1 MGYPP
6 AQIIMAVQET
16 NLQSLQ
22 REFIADLRTK
32 SRSSATILAYNK
44 DIEQLVTH
52 LIQAGKTQ
60 IQEVVPSDIE
70 GFRNSLADKSYTA
83 KSISRK
89 LNAIKALFRWLVAK
103 KVLENDSAAPV
114 AHPKYDNP
122 PPRILTRMEYR
133 ALRDAA
139 RSDKRIAAIIE
150 LMLQTGLRIGEV
162 ANLKI
167 SDINGENILIR
178 AYASQ
183 PKRAVPLN
191 GSAKGALDEYL
202 KERGEVKSDH
212 VFVTKNA
219 RPLLVRNI
227 RSSIDR
233 YFREAGIENAKVN
246 DLRSTF
252 IAHQLKSGVDVV
264 TVSKIAGHKRLSTT
278 ERYLEFID
286 RKNGSGRGT
295 KLEEL

>member
-1 MGYPP
+1 MLYPP

-167 SDINGENILIR
+167 CNFSD
-178 AYASQ
+178 S
-183 PKRAVPLN
+183 
-191 GSAKGALDEYL
+191 
-202 KERGEVKSDH
+202 
-212 VFVTKNA
+212 
-219 RPLLVRNI
+219 
-227 RSSIDR
+227 
-233 YFREAGIENAKVN
+233 
-246 DLRSTF
+246 
-252 IAHQLKSGVDVV
+252 
-264 TVSKIAGHKRLSTT
+264 
-278 ERYLEFID
+278 
-286 RKNGSGRGT
+286 
-295 KLEEL
+295 

>member
-1 MGYPP
+1 
-6 AQIIMAVQET
+6 MAVQEIQT
-16 NLQSLQ
+16 LNSLQ
-22 REFIADLRTK
+22 QAFIQDLKLK

-44 DIEQLVTH
+44 DIEQLVQF
-52 LIQAGKTQ
+52 LGEKEKTQ
-60 IQEVVPSDIE
+60 PDQVSPSDIE
-70 GFRNSLADKSYTA
+70 TFRNHLQEKSYTA

-89 LNAIKALFRWLVAK
+89 LNAIKAYFRWIVSNK
-103 KVLENDSAAPV
+103 ILENDPAAPV

-122 PPRILTRMEYR
+122 PPRLLNRMEYR

-139 RSDKRIAAIIE
+139 KDDKRISAIIE

-162 ANLKI
+162 ANLKLEDVQNEKIKI
-167 SDINGENILIR
+167 S

-183 PKRAVPLN
+183 PEREIPLN
-191 GSAKGALDEYL
+191 KPAKDALEDYL
-202 KERGEVKSDH
+202 KERSSIQNSH
-212 VFVTKNA
+212 VFVTKSG

-252 IAHQLKSGVDVV
+252 IAHQLRSGVDVV
-264 TVSKIAGHKRLSTT
+264 TISKIAGHKRLSTT
-278 ERYLEFID
+278 ERYLEFIE
-286 RKNGSGRGT
+286 RKSAGRST
-295 KLEEL
+295 RLAEL

>member
-1 MGYPP
+1 
-6 AQIIMAVQET
+6 MATQEQ
-16 NLQSLQ
+16 NLTLLQ
-22 REFIADLRTK
+22 KSFIQDLGTRSK
-32 SRSSATILAYNK
+32 SSATILAYNK
-44 DIEQLVTH
+44 DIEQLIEF
-52 LIQAGKTQ
+52 LNQKSKAQADQVSPTDV
-60 IQEVVPSDIE
+60 EE
-70 GFRNSLADKSYTA
+70 FRNWLQTNNYTA

-89 LNAIKALFRWLVAK
+89 LNAIKAYFRWIVTK
-103 KVLENDSAAPV
+103 KILENDPAAPV
-114 AHPKYDNP
+114 SHPKYDNP
-122 PPRILTRMEYR
+122 PPRILSRMEYR

-150 LMLQTGLRIGEV
+150 LMLQAGVRIGEV
-162 ANLKI
+162 ANLKLE
-167 SDINGENILIR
+167 DIQNDKVAIK

-183 PKRAVPLN
+183 PARDIPLN
-191 GSAKGALDEYL
+191 QAAKEAFNGYL
-202 KERGEVKSDH
+202 KERGESKNPH
-212 VFVTKNA
+212 VFITKNG

-264 TVSKIAGHKRLSTT
+264 TVSRTAGHKRLSTT
-278 ERYLEFID
+278 ERYLEFVD
-286 RKNGSGRGT
+286 RKNGGRST

>member
-1 MGYPP
+1 
-6 AQIIMAVQET
+6 MAANET
-16 NLQSLQ
+16 NTNLNSLPALHK
-22 REFIADLRTK
+22 EFIQDLQTK

-44 DIEQLVTH
+44 DIEQLITF
-52 LIQAGKTQ
+52 LAQNDKL
-60 IQEVVPSDIE
+60 EPSQVAPADIE
-70 GFRNSLADKSYTA
+70 GFRNSLAEKAYTA

-89 LNAIKALFRWLVAK
+89 LNAIKAFFRWLVVK
-103 KVLENDSAAPV
+103 KVVENDAAAPV
-114 AHPKYDNP
+114 AHPRYDNP
-122 PPRILTRMEYR
+122 PPRILSRMEYR

-139 RSDKRIAAIIE
+139 RADARIAAIIE
-150 LMLQTGLRIGEV
+150 LMLQTGVRIGEV
-162 ANLKI
+162 ANLRSEDVKEDSI
-167 SDINGENILIR
+167 FIR

-183 PKRAVPLN
+183 PAREIPLN
-191 GSAKGALDEYL
+191 NSAKEALQGYL
-202 KERGEVKSDH
+202 KERGNGSNDH
-212 VFVTKNA
+212 VFVTKNN

-252 IAHQLKSGVDVV
+252 IAQQLKAGVDVV

-278 ERYLEFID
+278 ERYLEFVD
-286 RKNGSGRGT
+286 RKNGSGRST

>member
-1 MGYPP
+1 
-6 AQIIMAVQET
+6 MATQDT

-22 REFIADLRTK
+22 TGFIADLQTK
-32 SRSSATILAYNK
+32 SKSSATILAYNK
-44 DIEQLVTH
+44 DIEQLVSF
-52 LIQAGKTQ
+52 LAQNGKTN
-60 IQEVVPSDIE
+60 VTDVTSADIE
-70 GFRNSLADKSYTA
+70 AFRTSLSDKSYTA

-89 LNAIKALFRWLVAK
+89 LNAIKALFRWVVAK
-103 KVLENDSAAPV
+103 KILKNDPAAPV

-139 RSDKRIAAIIE
+139 RTDKRIAAIIE
-150 LMLQTGLRIGEV
+150 LMLQTGVRIGEV
-162 ANLKI
+162 ANLKL
-167 SDINGENILIR
+167 SDVNNDSIFIH

-183 PKRAVPLN
+183 PERTIPLN
-191 GSAKGALDEYL
+191 SPAKDAFNDYL

-212 VFVTKNA
+212 VFVTKNS

-278 ERYLEFID
+278 ERYLEFVE
-286 RKNGSGRGT
+286 RKNGPGRST